1 MNESD
6 RETIDEMLDYIS
18 HLEIKNYR
26 AFARVIARRLR
37 NAPQI
42 PQDNHFDGGDW
53 VDGFV
58 TGLEWV
64 LDKLDG
70 VEVV

>member
-6 RETIDEMLDYIS
+6 RETIDEMLDYIA
-18 HLEIKNYR
+18 HLEIKRYG
-26 AFARVIARRLR
+26 AFARVIARGL
-37 NAPQI
+37 QV
-42 PQDNHFDGGDW
+42 PQDDHLHVGDW

-70 VEVV
+70 VEVG